1 MSKKFYLIGIK
12 GSGMTPL
19 ATLLKK
25 QGHEVIGS
33 DVDKHFFTEQFLI
46 DNQISYYNFDEFDF
60 DSDYT
65 VIVGN
70 SFKSDFSEVVKAKAQ
85 GNEMYYYFEYLGL
98 LSKEMFS
105 IAVTG
110 THGKTTTTTIVKNVF
125 GFDHEISYLIGD
137 GNGSSSKDSNIFIF
151 EACEYKN
158 HFHKYFPNYAI
169 ITNVDLDH
177 LDFFTSQEMYN
188 ESYLEFA
195 NNVTEKLI
203 VCGDDAM
210 AYELYKDN
218 PKAVFYGVAD
228 YCDYQI
234 RNIEYL
240 SSGCAFTITVEEK
253 SYHFDV
259 PIYGKH
265 NVLNFAAAIVCASLY
280 GIDIE
285 TINAKYKNVENP
297 KRRFE
302 EYLYEEQIVID
313 DYAHHPDE
321 LKAFLDSV
329 FQKYPNKKVICV
341 FEPHTVSRLEEH
353 YQAFATELNRCDEQI
368 VMKVEVPL
376 RDCQKYGDDHLES
389 DVMLEYLNN
398 GSFHPDNLNEYLQKQ
413 QNCVVTFIGA
423 TVSKYT
429 DPYISAIDLIFCK
442 K

>member
-1 MSKKFYLIGIK
+1 MNKKYYFIGIK

-25 QGHEVIGS
+25 QGHEVVGS
-33 DVDKHFFTEQFLI
+33 DVDKHFFTEQFLNECDI
-46 DNQISYYNFDEFDF
+46 KYYNFDEFDF
-60 DSDYT
+60 DNEYT

-70 SFKSDFSEVVKAKAQ
+70 SFKSDFSEVLKAKNQ
-85 GNEMYYYFEYLGL
+85 GNEMYYYYEYLGL

-110 THGKTTTTTIVKNVF
+110 THGKTTTTTIVKNIF
-125 GFDHEISYLIGD
+125 GFENEISYLIGD
-137 GNGSSSKDSNIFIF
+137 GHGSSTYNSEIFIF

-158 HFHKYFPNYAI
+158 HFHNYFPNYAI
-169 ITNVDLDH
+169 VTNIDLDH
-177 LDFFTSQEMYN
+177 LDFFKSQEMYN
-188 ESYLEFA
+188 ESFLTFA

-203 VCGDDAM
+203 VCGDDEI
-210 AYELYKDN
+210 AYELFKDN
-218 PKAVFYGVAD
+218 PKAVFYGFGEN
-228 YCDYQI
+228 CDY
-234 RNIEYL
+234 RVSDVEYL
-240 SSGCAFTITVEEK
+240 ETGCKFTLVNGVDK
-253 SYHFDV
+253 YDFNV

-265 NVLNFAAAIVCASLY
+265 NVLNFTAAIVCSLLY
-280 GIDIE
+280 GINLDG
-285 TINAKYKNVENP
+285 INEKYRNVSNP

-302 EYLYEEQIVID
+302 EYVYNEQIVID

-329 FQKYPNKKVICV
+329 FQKYPDKKVICV

-353 YQAFATELNRCDEQI
+353 YKAFASELNRCYEQI

-376 RDCQKYGDDHLES
+376 RDLQVYGDDHLES
-389 DVMLEYLNN
+389 DVMLRYLDN
-398 GSFHPDNLNEYLQKQ
+398 GVFHPNNLNEYLI
-413 QNCVVTFIGA
+413 NNRDCVITFIGA

-429 DPYISAIDLIFCK
+429 EPYIDAIDLIFCK